1 MSGDLGADRRQL
13 MALPVRLW
21 EAAHLFLARWQSD
34 MNDYGRNQR
43 SADDEIDLIELVQ
56 AIWAEKITVLAFVVA
71 ATLGALAYSFSIPP
85 QYSSSAVVSPA
96 PVNSFGALAG
106 ELGALQA
113 DSSTFGIKA
122 GIQVANDSFSIFTSN
137 LESLSEQRAFREG
150 FQSEVPFEL
159 SVNKGR
165 GATDPF
171 TVAATAGVAES
182 PKVAVEHYLAYTARI
197 TAAQINGYFE
207 GLDISQRI
215 EPGSLYRLEQPAVVN
230 STPVQPRR
238 TLIVALGFVLGGM
251 LGVFVALVR
260 IMLKKRA
267 STN

>member
-1 MSGDLGADRRQL
+1 
-13 MALPVRLW
+13 MALFVCLW
-21 EAAHLFLARWQSD
+21 EAAHLFLARWRSD
-34 MNDYGRNQR
+34 MNDRGLNQR
-43 SADDEIDLIELVQ
+43 SVDDEIDLIELVQ
-56 AIWAEKITVLAFVVA
+56 AIWAEKITVLAFLIA
-71 ATLGALAYSFSIPP
+71 ATLGALAYSFLVSP

-122 GIQVANDSFSIFTSN
+122 GIQVSNDSFSIFTSN
-137 LESLSEQRAFREG
+137 LESLSGQQAFRKA

-159 SVNKGR
+159 AVKKGR
-165 GATDPF
+165 GATDPL
-171 TVAATAGVAES
+171 TVSATAGVAES
-182 PKVAVEHYLAYTARI
+182 PKVVVEHYLAYIARI
-197 TAAQINGYFE
+197 TAAQINDYFG
-207 GLDISQRI
+207 GLGISQRI
-215 EPGSLYRLEQPAVVN
+215 EPASLYRLEQPATVN
-230 STPVQPRR
+230 STPVKPKR

-267 STN
+267 RTN